1 MEVLKFGAD
10 LLVSSGRIGGH
21 VFLTDNSFEWK
32 PVFKFMGAP
41 MSYPIED
48 VEGYKKEGI
57 RLTLGIKTELEMVQF
72 FTWKGDAIIEA
83 IKERNPDFRMF
94 SSDEVQEHKSNSFWA
109 DYWWVIVGIILG
121 VINLCF
127 F

>member
-10 LLVSSGRIGGH
+10 LLAPSGRIGGR

-32 PVFKFMGAP
+32 PIFKFTGAP

-48 VEGYKKEGI
+48 VEGYKKEGT
-57 RLTLGIKTELEMVQF
+57 RLMLGIKTELEMVHF
-72 FTWKGDAIIEA
+72 YTWKGDAIIKG
-83 IKERNPDFRMF
+83 IKERNPNFRMF
-94 SSDEVQEHKSNSFWA
+94 SSDEVQEHNSNSFWA
-109 DYWWVIVGIILG
+109 DYWWIIVGIIFG
-121 VINLCF
+121 VIKLCF